1 MFRLTPQAATQIHS
15 AALASNAAEM
25 ALRVAA
31 KQGSDG
37 EIEYV
42 MGFDDEH
49 ENDTALSV
57 EGVRVVISRHSAALL
72 ADIELDYVEL
82 TPGEFNFIFVPSASA
97 PAASATSIPA
107 PAPAPKSTGGCGG
120 GGCGGGCSGRSNA

>member
-1 MFRLTPQAATQIHS
+1 MFRLTPQAATQIRS
-15 AALASNAAEM
+15 AALASNAAGM

-31 KQGSDG
+31 KHGTDG
-37 EIEYV
+37 EVEYA

-57 EGVRVVISRHSAALL
+57 EGIRVVISKHSAALL

-82 TPGEFNFIFVPSASA
+82 TAGEFNFIFVPCGV
-97 PAASATSIPA
+97 TSTPA
-107 PAPAPKSTGGCGG
+107 PNPAGGCGG
-120 GGCGGGCSGRSNA
+120 GACGGGCSGRSNA

>member
-1 MFRLTPQAATQIHS
+1 MFTLTPQAAAQIHR

-31 KQGSDG
+31 KRGTDG
-37 EIEYV
+37 EIEYA

-57 EGVRVVISRHSAALL
+57 EGVRVLIANHSAALL
-72 ADIELDYVEL
+72 ADVELDYVEM
-82 TPGEFNFIFVPSASA
+82 TPGEFSFIFVPCGVAS
-97 PAASATSIPA
+97 TS
-107 PAPAPKSTGGCGG
+107 APKSAGGCGSG
-120 GGCGGGCSGRSNA
+120 ACGGGCSGQSNG